1 MHVHS
6 DTLWHE
12 LRNKVPTTNPTVTYG
27 TPDMAEEFKRLHRD
41 TDFAS
46 SEIAVMGGHEGG
58 LISIGHDMAQAARRF
73 LEIATTA

>member
-1 MHVHS
+1 
-6 DTLWHE
+6 
-12 LRNKVPTTNPTVTYG
+12 
-27 TPDMAEEFKRLHRD
+27 MAKEFRRLYRD

-58 LISIGHDMAQAARRF
+58 LISIGDDMAQAARRF